1 MQVIVKG
8 VEQALR
14 AIKRYENIQE
24 KLLEIAT
31 RLCEIGEPIISG
43 VHGPV
48 SPEPTDTG
56 CKITA
61 SGPDVLFIEF
71 GTGDMAGVMDS
82 LYDAVPP
89 SVGQGTYSATHAQ
102 MYSRFGFW
110 VFAHTIYHYTM
121 PHPVF
126 YYAYQAMV
134 EALPQVV
141 REVFD
146 T

>member
-43 VHGPV
+43 VHGSV
-48 SPEPTDTG
+48 SMEQTNTG

-61 SGPDVLFIEF
+61 SGEDVLFIEF